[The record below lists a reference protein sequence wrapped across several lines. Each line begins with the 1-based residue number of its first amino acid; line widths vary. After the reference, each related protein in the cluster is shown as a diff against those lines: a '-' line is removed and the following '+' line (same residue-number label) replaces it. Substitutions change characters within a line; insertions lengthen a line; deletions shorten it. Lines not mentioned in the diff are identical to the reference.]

1 MLASVS
7 GGTSSATRTV
17 QQWLHFLSHQQRCCL
32 LLVLNPLIFDLEQF
46 GVFQS
51 RVSDDEDVEVCSV
64 LSLVQGQYG
73 HSKQEGGTA
82 KAAGDLKSS

>member
-1 MLASVS
+1 MQQGQCSNGCIFCLI
-7 GGTSSATRTV
+7 SSAV
-17 QQWLHFLSHQQRCCL
+17 AYY
-32 LLVLNPLIFDLEQF
+32 PLIFDLEQF